1 MTDFA
6 IIGFGSRGT
15 LFAGYIKENANMR
28 LTAVVDVCEEQLV
41 LAQKE
46 YGVSADRCYRDYR
59 DFYRAGKIADAVIVA
74 SQDADHY
81 AHTIPALEAGY
92 DVHFWK
98 SLSPTASMN
107 CIGIGIKPTRFTAK

>member
-41 LAQKE
+41 WRKRNT
-46 YGVSADRCYRDYR
+46 G
-59 DFYRAGKIADAVIVA
+59 
-74 SQDADHY
+74 
-81 AHTIPALEAGY
+81 
-92 DVHFWK
+92 
-98 SLSPTASMN
+98 
-107 CIGIGIKPTRFTAK
+107 

>member
-92 DVHFWK
+92 DVLWK
-98 SLSPTASMN
+98 SLSPTASR
-107 CIGIGIKPTRFTAK
+107 IVSESGIKPTRFTAK